1 MKIRT
6 VLHKSVICMQ
16 LRSDRGRLG
25 VGLLK
30 RLILLVR
37 LEQTMKSDQFRAFT
51 SYLRGKHF
59 IVIIGI

>member
-1 MKIRT
+1 
-6 VLHKSVICMQ
+6 MQ